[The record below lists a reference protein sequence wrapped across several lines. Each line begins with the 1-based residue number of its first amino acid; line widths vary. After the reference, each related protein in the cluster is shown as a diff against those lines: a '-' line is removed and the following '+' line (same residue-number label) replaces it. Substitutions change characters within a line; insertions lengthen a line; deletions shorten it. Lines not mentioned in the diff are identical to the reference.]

1 MHKGWHLVVTALIA
15 PVAIFGEMTVVVG
28 GGAVAPVGPLPAPED
43 EQAVGPA
50 WEGTVQVS
58 AVAFAQA
65 AAVVAT

>member
-1 MHKGWHLVVTALIA
+1 MVTALIA

-28 GGAVAPVGPLPAPED
+28 GGRWWSVVVGGPLLAPED

-58 AVAFAQA
+58 AVASAQA